1 MAALLMGRIL
11 GAIELLSAEPDGMAL
26 AAIADR
32 LAMPK
37 SGVHRLLQDLVDHGW
52 VRAEPGGRYVLTT
65 CLVRHAF
72 QFLTG
77 AGIDLAQPILD
88 RLAAVSGELVR
99 LAVVD
104 GERLTWVAKA
114 QGARAGL
121 RYDPEMGQDAVLPVT
136 ASGHAWL
143 CTLDEAEALRIA
155 AAAGFPK
162 LTDSG
167 PAAPRTVGALVAK
180 LRAARRDGL
189 ATVTDSGGAGTAA
202 MAAGIVD
209 PRTGAVVATISIA
222 GPSVRLTPAR
232 MQALTPALRAAAE
245 ELAAITGIAD
255 VFADGSAK
263 TGPRRQQGA

>member
-1 MAALLMGRIL
+1 MGRIL
-11 GAIELLSAEPDGMAL
+11 GAIELLAGTPDGMAL
-26 AAIADR
+26 AAVADG
-32 LAMPK
+32 LDMPK
-37 SGVHRLLQDLVDHGW
+37 SGAHRLLQDLIGHGW
-52 VRAEPGGRYVLTT
+52 ARAEPGGRYVLTT
-65 CLVRHAF
+65 RLVRHAF
-72 QFLTG
+72 RFLAG
-77 AGIDLAQPILD
+77 ACIDLAQPILE
-88 RLAAVSGELVR
+88 RLAVASGELVR

-104 GERLTWVAKA
+104 GEGLTWVAKA

-121 RYDPEMGQDAVLPVT
+121 RYDPEMGQDVILPVT

-143 CTLDEAEALRIA
+143 CSLDEAAALRIA

-167 PAAPRTVGALVAK
+167 PAAPRTIGALAAR

-209 PRTGAVVATISIA
+209 PRTGAVVATVSIA

-232 MQALTPALRAAAE
+232 MQALAGALRAAAE